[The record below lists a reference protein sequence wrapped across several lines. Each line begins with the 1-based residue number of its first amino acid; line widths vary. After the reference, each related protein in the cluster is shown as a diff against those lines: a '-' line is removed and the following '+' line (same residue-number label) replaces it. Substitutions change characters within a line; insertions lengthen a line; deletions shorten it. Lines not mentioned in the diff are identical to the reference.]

1 MGTGTLES
9 SARNAFRQGAYLLLT
24 TFGLSFV
31 VNVLRLGGPL
41 FMILIYDRV
50 LTSRSEETL
59 FALFFMVVVLMVVL
73 GLLDYARKRIVARF
87 AAQFQERLEVT
98 ILGAAN
104 QSDMFPRGRSK
115 PATGL
120 DEADSLRG
128 FFHSGGLIAVM
139 DFLWTPMFVAVVFL
153 LHPLLGYV
161 CLGGM
166 VVMLALMLIRTAFIG
181 GREERSLASTRQISE
196 LRNMVTA
203 SRSVVRSQ
211 GMSTGFK
218 QRWMAARAGGRDNAI
233 ALKDWTTWY
242 DHLSSTVVLIV
253 RYGVLATG
261 AYLALEGKLTV
272 GAMVASMFLVSRVLI
287 PVNRFVGEIP
297 AIGKA
302 MEAWKRLRGILH
314 DWDAATERPV
324 TDEAGNPRVR
334 LELNGVSVRSP
345 LTGKTLLK
353 SLNLKIA
360 PGEMVE
366 ILGSSGRGKTVLA
379 ETIMGLRKRSGG
391 TILCDG
397 HNVSRMTDEEQAH
410 NFGFVP
416 EVPGFVD
423 GTLAENISHLDPEA
437 SPEKIAAAARKACL
451 HAWISA
457 LPEGY
462 QTVIDADG
470 SVLSKGQRQ
479 QVALARALYHEPK
492 VLIVDEPDSM
502 LLERLPE
509 TMRRTFDGILS
520 RGGAILLLARKPLQ
534 VQQTRTRMQ
543 LEGGALVS
551 KKKIEAEGDGI
562 HERGSRTA
570 AKTEPGRVT
579 VLSKQKL
586 SGTIKKG
593 GA

>member
-9 SARNAFRQGAYLLLT
+9 SARQAFRQGGYLLVT

-31 VNVLRLGGPL
+31 VNLLRLGGPL

-59 FALFFMVVVLMVVL
+59 FALFFMVAVLMIVL

-104 QSDMFPRGRSK
+104 QNDMFPEGRSK

-128 FFHSGGLIAVM
+128 FFHSGGLLAVM
-139 DFLWTPMFVAVVFL
+139 DFIWTPMFVAVVFL

-166 VVMLALMLIRTAFIG
+166 AVMLLLLLVRTGFMG
-181 GREERSLASTRQISE
+181 GREERSQSSTREISE

-203 SRSVVRSQ
+203 SRGVVRSQ

-218 QRWMAARAGGRDNAI
+218 KRWMAARAGGRDNAI
-233 ALKDWTTWY
+233 ALRDWTAWF
-242 DHLSSTVVLIV
+242 DHLSSTVLLLV

-272 GAMVASMFLVSRVLI
+272 GAMVASMFLVTRILI

-302 MEAWKRLRGILH
+302 LAAWKRLRSILH
-314 DWDAATERPV
+314 NWDSATERP
-324 TDEAGNPRVR
+324 TTEETGNPRVR
-334 LELNGVSVRSP
+334 LDLNGVSVRAQS
-345 LTGKTLLK
+345 TGTMLLK

-366 ILGSSGRGKTVLA
+366 ILGGSGRGKTVLA
-379 ETIMGLRKRSGG
+379 ETILGLRKRSSG

-397 HNVSRMTDEEQAH
+397 HNVSRMTDEEQARY
-410 NFGFVP
+410 FGFLP
-416 EVPGFVD
+416 EVPAFVE
-423 GTLAENISHLDPEA
+423 GTLAENISHLDPDA
-437 SPEKIAAAARKACL
+437 TPEKIAAAARQACL

-457 LPEGY
+457 LPDGY
-462 QTVIDADG
+462 QTTIDATG
-470 SVLSKGQRQ
+470 SGFSRGQRQ
-479 QVALARALYHEPK
+479 QIALARALYHEPSI
-492 VLIVDEPDSM
+492 LIIDEPDGM
-502 LLERLPE
+502 LLERLPS
-509 TMRRTFDGILS
+509 TMKKTFDGILA
-520 RGGAILLLARKPLQ
+520 RGGSILLLARKPPQ
-534 VQQTRTRMQ
+534 VQQARTRML
-543 LEGGALVS
+543 LEGGAFKSRQSIGNKDAAVREAAS
-551 KKKIEAEGDGI
+551 K
-562 HERGSRTA
+562 SV
-570 AKTEPGRVT
+570 AKAEPGKVT
-579 VLSKQKL
+579 VLSKSKVA
-586 SGTIKKG
+586 GAINKG